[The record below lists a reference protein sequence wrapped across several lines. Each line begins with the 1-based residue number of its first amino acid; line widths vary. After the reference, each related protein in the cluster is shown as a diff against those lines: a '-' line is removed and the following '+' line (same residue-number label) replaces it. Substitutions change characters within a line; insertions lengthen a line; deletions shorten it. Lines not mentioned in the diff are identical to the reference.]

1 MRKNVNKQFGSKI
14 ENVTLN
20 AADIK
25 KAIQGYYEKH
35 YTNKVENLYA
45 KS

>member
-1 MRKNVNKQFGSKI
+1 MRKNMNKLFRSKI
-14 ENVTLN
+14 ENITLN
-20 AADIK
+20 VADIK

-35 YTNKVENLYA
+35 YTNKVENLHA

>member
-1 MRKNVNKQFGSKI
+1 MNKQFGSKI

-25 KAIQGYYEKH
+25 KAILKH
-35 YTNKVENLYA
+35 KIVTL
-45 KS
+45 SHS